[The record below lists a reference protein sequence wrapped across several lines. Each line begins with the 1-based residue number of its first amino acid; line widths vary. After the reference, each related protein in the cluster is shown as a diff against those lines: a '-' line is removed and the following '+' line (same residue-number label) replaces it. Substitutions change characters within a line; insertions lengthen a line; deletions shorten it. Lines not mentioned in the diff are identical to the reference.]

1 MTIDWWT
8 LGLQTINILILIWLL
23 GRFFWQPV
31 AAMIEQR
38 RAAAQQALA
47 AAEAKDAEAS
57 AALAEIASTRAGF
70 AKEREAILAAARE
83 AAEREHS
90 ARLGQAEAE
99 TAALQAAAA
108 TQLGKDKHAAER
120 AWVDRAGRLA
130 VEIAARLLGR
140 LDGPALRHAFLDRL
154 LREIRTLPAAE
165 RLAVAP
171 TGAALDAVSAE
182 PLDAAEQA
190 QASTAVAEA
199 LQTSPAINFKVD
211 PALIAGLELR
221 GPHVIVSNSLHAD
234 LDRILLEL
242 THDERR

>member
-8 LGLQTINILILIWLL
+8 LGLQTVNILILIWLL
-23 GRFFWQPV
+23 GRFFWRPV

-38 RAAAQQALA
+38 RAAAQQTLA
-47 AAEAKDAEAS
+47 TAVAKDAEAS
-57 AALAEIASTRAGF
+57 AALAEIAGTRAGF
-70 AKEREAILAAARE
+70 AREREAILGAARQ
-83 AAEREHS
+83 AAEHEHS

-108 TQLGKDKHAAER
+108 TQLDKDRHAAEQ

-140 LDGPALRHAFLDRL
+140 LHGPALRTAFLDGL
-154 LREIRTLPAAE
+154 LQELRALPPSE

-171 TGAALDAVSAE
+171 AGAALDAVSAE
-182 PLDAAEQA
+182 PLDTAEQA
-190 QASTAVAEA
+190 HFSTAVADA
-199 LQTSPAINFKVD
+199 LQTSPQISFKVD
-211 PALIAGLELR
+211 PTLIAGLELR
-221 GPHVIVSNSLHAD
+221 GPHVVVSNSLHAD

-242 THDERR
+242 THADQR